1 MHGLGLMLLNG
12 TVMRDHATGVTGRTG
27 EDLVCVCKVRQEG
40 VRVDVSYIDATHLT
54 VFMNERYIS
63 FLFDFCF
70 FYLQRVY

>member
-54 VFMNERYIS
+54 VFMNERYMYFIP
-63 FLFDFCF
+63 L
-70 FYLQRVY
+70 